1 MRLYI
6 LSLLFIIPILS
17 KAQDRDIEQNKSIWK
32 NANKEASDQDRLKYL
47 DSLAGEIRYDST
59 FNSDSIFRVTVSFAQ
74 KMDSVNMA
82 MKHAIN
88 FINYHN
94 YGTNNYKEAKKII
107 QAAYPLLSQVSKPNI
122 IDDFYYEAAYVYYES
137 RLFEDAI
144 KLFDSAYVYAKKYNS
159 KYVELS
165 KFAIGMAHVN
175 NGKFGEASLEL
186 QEAATL
192 FQNKKDTLMW
202 LNTKNAIS
210 ILYSKN
216 GFFKEAKKERN
227 ELIKLAKIS
236 NSFPNLPVIYYNN
249 AADDNK
255 INLQSSRIKNL
266 KLALAEN
273 QDSEN
278 KEFFE
283 PALKSG
289 LAAALAEND
298 SLQQAENLLKELELD
313 DDYTTGQNA
322 HYYLNAKMR
331 VAFAQ
336 KDYENAL
343 KYGIVFHNLKN
354 EGDQYEEIQE
364 AELFLSKV
372 YQNTGNNDKAFAHF
386 KNYTKI
392 KDSIG
397 SIQKTRVLAY
407 YQTIYETEKRD
418 LTIQNQKSNIA
429 LLDSENKLKNQ
440 WLLFGGMGLLGLF
453 GFVTIVRS
461 NNNNKRRQKLQE
473 LFTQDII
480 NTQEQERTRLA
491 FELHDSVGQQLML
504 LTRKLKTIEDPLFG
518 NLANDTLANLRT
530 ISQGLY
536 PATLERLG
544 FTAAIED
551 LINELDENTEVFF
564 TLELEN
570 TDKLITN
577 DKALH
582 LYRILQEALNN
593 VLKHSEAK
601 AVFVSIE
608 NITNTLI
615 MTIKD
620 NGKGFDYN
628 RALNTSKSLGMKSV
642 MERSKI
648 ISAKLEV
655 ESNSSKGTQL
665 VIKLPIFNT

>member
-6 LSLLFIIPILS
+6 LSLLFIIPIFS
-17 KAQDRDIEQNKSIWK
+17 KAQDRDLEQNKSIWE
-32 NANKEASDQDRLKYL
+32 NSHKETSDQDRLKYL

-59 FNSDSIFRVTVSFAQ
+59 FNSDSIFRVTISFAQ
-74 KMDSVNMA
+74 KMDSVEMA

-94 YGTNNYKEAKKII
+94 YGTNDYKEAKKII

-122 IDDFYYEAAYVYYES
+122 LDDFYYEAAYVYYES
-137 RLFEDAI
+137 RHFEEAI
-144 KLFDSAYVYAKKYNS
+144 KLFDSAYVYAKKYKS

-165 KFAIGMAHVN
+165 KFAIAMAHVN

-202 LNTKNAIS
+202 LNTKNSIS

-216 GFFKEAKKERN
+216 GFYEAAKKERN

-236 NSFPNLPVIYYNN
+236 NSFPSLPIIYYNN

-255 INLQSSRIKNL
+255 MNLQGSRIKNL
-266 KLALAEN
+266 KLALTEN
-273 QDSEN
+273 QISEN
-278 KEFFE
+278 KVYFE

-298 SLQQAENLLKELELD
+298 SLQQAEKLIKELELD
-313 DDYTTGQNA
+313 DKNTTGQNA
-322 HYYLNAKMR
+322 HYFLNAKMR

-343 KYGIVFHNLKN
+343 KYGLTLYNLKID
-354 EGDQYEEIQE
+354 GDQYEEIQE
-364 AELFLSKV
+364 SELFLSEV
-372 YQNTGNNDKAFAHF
+372 YQNIGNKEKAFSHF

-429 LLDSENKLKNQ
+429 LLNSENKVKNQ

-461 NNNNKRRQKLQE
+461 NNNTKRRQKLQV

-504 LTRKLKTIEDPLFG
+504 LTRKLKTIDDPLFG
-518 NLANDTLANLRT
+518 TLANDTLTNLRT

-544 FTAAIED
+544 FQSAIED
-551 LINELDENTEVFF
+551 LINELDENTDVFF

-570 TDKLITN
+570 VDKLLSK

-582 LYRILQEALNN
+582 LYRMLQESLNN
-593 VLKHSEAK
+593 VLKHAEAK
-601 AVFVSIE
+601 AVFVSLEILS
-608 NITNTLI
+608 NTVI
-615 MTIKD
+615 MIIKD

-628 RALNTSKSLGMKSV
+628 KALNTSKSLGMKSL

-655 ESNSSKGTQL
+655 ESSLGKGTTL
-665 VIKLPIFNT
+665 MIKLPVINA